1 MHKKI
6 RSVHLESDGVDWDVV
21 PEKPPEKPAFS
32 VVTTVKSGKI
42 SIGNEIESFNVR
54 ESTGARIVVGCSY
67 SSCVK

>member
-32 VVTTVKSGKI
+32 VVTTVDLDRLNSLYDFHI
-42 SIGNEIESFNVR
+42 
-54 ESTGARIVVGCSY
+54 
-67 SSCVK
+67 